1 MTMHVVSRHGGWISV
16 FLRIANAACSN
27 ANCTASPVFM
37 RQTDTPTRFSMSE
50 LSYEGVVALVFPSV
64 WDGANFFPLKYDPNY
79 LLQ

>member
-27 ANCTASPVFM
+27 ANYTASPVFM

-50 LSYEGVVALVFPSV
+50 LSYEGVVALVFPSEV
-64 WDGANFFPLKYDPNY
+64 WDGANFFPLSMTRSVS
-79 LLQ
+79 